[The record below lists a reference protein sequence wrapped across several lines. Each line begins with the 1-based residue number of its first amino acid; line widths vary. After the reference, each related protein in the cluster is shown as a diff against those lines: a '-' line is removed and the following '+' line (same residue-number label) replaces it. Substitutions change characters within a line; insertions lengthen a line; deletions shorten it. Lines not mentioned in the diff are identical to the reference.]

1 MSHTLRGAAPAAP
14 CTSSAGGPRGSSAF
28 FVRSLLAASVAVTL
42 GLGTAGPAAATI
54 VPLAV
59 PAASTALQDTLGE
72 LGVRPGATR
81 MPVRISDQV
90 SASVDV
96 GTGNF
101 MVQIAGLSLP
111 GVTGD
116 TVIGLTGNSLSQERS
131 ETSAA
136 PQRFELT
143 AGAAGSLS
151 TVSGG
156 VIYEGPDGYTA
167 KFTQVAGS
175 TTAFT
180 APAGVKSDLVKTST
194 GYTLTS
200 RTTATV
206 TTFDADGRTTSVAD
220 RNGNKTTYTYTGG
233 VLSKV
238 VGTRGTAEAKTAT
251 INVTDTAITVTQS
264 TSSENRTVKFEKDAT
279 NDLAAFVDAE
289 GNRTLFETWSGQ
301 VRKITSPTGE
311 VTNIAYDDQ
320 DRVTRVG
327 KVNFDGANS
336 RTRFEYASD
345 TQTLVADPNT
355 DQAAAVSAVPRTT
368 YTLNAGDRVT
378 KVTDPMGRQ
387 RSKTYTPDFDT
398 ASSTSGAGTTA
409 GTTTNTFG
417 ANNGQSVTKS
427 TSAGG
432 ASGQATYEN
441 TAANTKYLANSATDD
456 VGNKSLYTFNGAGNP
471 LTSTDAMAS
480 EAKLTYNADGTVA
493 TALAP
498 GNGTNTTKY
507 AYDANKQ
514 LVKVTPVTGASLG
527 VKDFTYDT
535 WGRLATAT
543 DGRGNTTTYSYDK
556 IDRLTK
562 IDFSDATADV
572 SYTYDGDGML
582 TTRVDG
588 SGTTTFGYDNLGRL
602 TSRANTAGGG
612 EITYGYDLASNLI
625 STTDTRGT
633 TRYEFDASGTPTA
646 LKYLLNGAE
655 KTLAFATDDR
665 GRRTDVWLDANADRT
680 SWAAHTHTDY
690 DTSGRVKRVKSTEGF
705 GATEAVV
712 SDLTYCY
719 AAGTTPAGG
728 CETTAAKDPANDR
741 AKIQWV
747 KNAAD
752 GAATAYTYDK
762 RGWLTKAV
770 RTGGDRPY
778 TYNYGYDV
786 RGNRLTANASEDN
799 PAQNYTFN
807 AANQVTNSGFT
818 YDGNGNLT
826 KDTKATFAYNAAQQM
841 VSTTRS
847 TGTFTYT
854 YAGASQQELV
864 KQTTTRGNYEYVYGR
879 TDAVGNPVIE
889 QIKYDGSTGY
899 VERDPVTGEPLML
912 RTPSGMQSLYVYDGT
927 GNPTALVTNSGYTAT
942 AYEYDP
948 YGVPTLTEDSGG
960 WGTPVNPYQFKG
972 GLHDRTTNW
981 VKFGHRWYSVAWGR
995 FSQMDTLDAPLDPAN
1010 ANRYAFA
1017 ANDPIN
1023 NSDPLGLFTNGDGI
1037 GGIAAGAAAGV
1048 LSVGLVGVK
1057 STPGGLAASA
1067 AIGCISGMVA
1077 ESVGNK
1083 VDGEKTSGADI
1094 AKACGWGSLAGV
1106 AAMPGLQKFA
1116 ESTLK

>member
-1 MSHTLRGAAPAAP
+1 MRG
-14 CTSSAGGPRGSSAF
+14 
-28 FVRSLLAASVAVTL
+28 LLAASMAVTL
-42 GLGTAGPAAATI
+42 GLGAAGPAAATS

-59 PAASTALQDTLGE
+59 PTASTALQDTLGE

-131 ETSAA
+131 ETSAV

-167 KFTQVAGS
+167 KFTQVSGS

-180 APAGVKSDLVKTST
+180 PPAGVKSDLVKTST

-206 TTFDADGRTTSVAD
+206 TTFDTDGKTTSVAD
-220 RNGNKTTYTYTGG
+220 RNGNKTAYTYTGG

-251 INVTDTAITVTQS
+251 INVTSSAITVTQS
-264 TSSENRTVKFEKDAT
+264 TSAENRTVRFEKDST

-289 GNRTLFETWSGQ
+289 GKRTLFETWSGQ

-311 VTNIAYDDQ
+311 VTNIFYDDQ
-320 DRVTRVG
+320 NRVTRVG

-336 RTRFEYASD
+336 RTRFEYTSD

-378 KVTDPMGRQ
+378 KVTDPMGRM

-398 ASSTSGAGTTA
+398 ASTTSGAGTTA

-417 ANNGQSVTKS
+417 ANNGQSITKS
-427 TSAGG
+427 TSPGG

-441 TAANTKYLANSATDD
+441 TAASTRYLANSTTDD
-456 VGNKSLYTFNGAGNP
+456 VGNTSLYTFNGAGNP

-493 TALAP
+493 TATAP
-498 GNGTNTTKY
+498 GNGTNATRY

-514 LVKVTPVTGASLG
+514 LVKVTPVTGSSLG
-527 VKDFTYDT
+527 VKNFTYDT

-556 IDRLTK
+556 VDRPTK
-562 IDFSDATADV
+562 IAFSDTTADV

-582 TTRVDG
+582 TKRVDG
-588 SGTTTFGYDNLGRL
+588 SGTTTWAYDNLGRL
-602 TSRANTAGGG
+602 YERSSTAGG
-612 EITYGYDLASNLI
+612 ETIKYDYDLASNLT
-625 STTDTRGT
+625 SVTDTRGT

-646 LKYLLNGAE
+646 MKYLLEGEE
-655 KTLAFATDDR
+655 KTLKIATDDR
-665 GRRTDVWLDANADRT
+665 GRRTDVWMDYQPDG
-680 SWAAHTHTDY
+680 SWWAAHTHTDY
-690 DTSGRVKRVKSTEGF
+690 DKSGRVTRVKSTQGHGTSAETV
-705 GATEAVV
+705 A
-712 SDLTYCY
+712 DITYCY

-728 CETTAAKDPANDR
+728 CNTTTANDR
-741 AKIQWV
+741 AKIQWT

-752 GAATAYTYDK
+752 GSAMAYTYDK

-778 TYNYGYDV
+778 TYNYTYDE
-786 RGNRLTANASEDN
+786 RGNRRTANATGDY
-799 PAQNYTFN
+799 PAQNYSFN
-807 AANQVTNSGFT
+807 AANQLTNTGFT
-818 YDGNGNLT
+818 YDGAGNLT

-847 TGTFTYT
+847 TGTYNYT
-854 YAGASQQELV
+854 YADADQQELV
-864 KQTTTRGNYEYVYGR
+864 KQNTTRGNYEYVYGR
-879 TDAVGNPVIE
+879 EDQFGNPVIE
-889 QIKYDGSTGY
+889 QIKYDGYTGY
-899 VERDPVTGEPLML
+899 VERDPVTGEPLLL
-912 RTPSGMQSLYVYDGT
+912 RTPSGMQSLYVFDGI
-927 GNPTALVTNSGYTAT
+927 GNPTALITNASYTAT

-981 VKFGHRWYSVAWGR
+981 VKFGHRWYSVEWGR
-995 FSQMDTLDAPLDPAN
+995 FSQQDTLDAPLDPAN

-1023 NSDPLGLFTNGDGI
+1023 NADPLGLYSWAEAGGDV
-1037 GGIAAGAAAGV
+1037 AGAATTALFAVPGAILAGPAGAIGGGV
-1048 LSVGLVGVK
+1048 L
-1057 STPGGLAASA
+1057 GGCL
-1067 AIGCISGMVA
+1067 GGQVA
-1077 ESVGNK
+1077 EVVTAKIEGTEDEVGGDDLALRCG
-1083 VDGEKTSGADI
+1083 VGALT
-1094 AKACGWGSLAGV
+1094 GSFG
-1106 AAMPGLQKFA
+1106 G
-1116 ESTLK
+1116 

>member
-1 MSHTLRGAAPAAP
+1 MYSFCRRTSWFVGIFLRG
-14 CTSSAGGPRGSSAF
+14 
-28 FVRSLLAASVAVTL
+28 LLAASLAVTL
-42 GLGTAGPAAATI
+42 GFGATAPAAATI

-59 PAASTALQDTLGE
+59 PSASTALQDTLGD
-72 LGVRPGATR
+72 LGARPGATR
-81 MPVRISDQV
+81 VPVRISDQV

-116 TVIGLTGNSLSQERS
+116 NTIGLTGNSLSQERS
-131 ETSAA
+131 TSTGE

-156 VIYEGPDGYTA
+156 VIYEGPDGYSA

-180 APAGVKSDLVKTST
+180 APDGVKSDLVKTST

-200 RTTATV
+200 RTSGTV
-206 TTFDADGRTTSVAD
+206 TEFNADGKTVSVAD
-220 RNGNKTTYTYTGG
+220 RNGNKTTYTYTNG

-251 INVTDTAITVTQS
+251 INVTSSAITVTQ
-264 TSSENRTVKFEKDAT
+264 TANGGYDTRTVKFEKDST

-311 VTNIAYDDQ
+311 VTNIFYDDQ

-336 RTRFEYASD
+336 RTRFEYTSA

-355 DQAAAVSAVPRTT
+355 DQSQPVSAVPRTT
-368 YTLNAGDRVT
+368 YTLNSAQRVSAA
-378 KVTDPMGRQ
+378 TDAMGRKVA
-387 RSKTYTPDFDT
+387 KTYTPDFDT
-398 ASSTSGAGTTA
+398 ATATEGAGATS

-417 ANNGQSVTKS
+417 ANDGESLTKS
-427 TSAGG
+427 ASPGG
-432 ASGQATYEN
+432 AAGQAEYGN
-441 TAANTKYLANSATDD
+441 TAANTKYLATSSTDD
-456 VGNKSLYTFNGAGNP
+456 AGNKSLYTYNGAGNP
-471 LTSTDAMAS
+471 LTSTDAMAA

-493 TALAP
+493 TATAP
-498 GNGTNTTKY
+498 DNGTNATRYT
-507 AYDANKQ
+507 YDAYKQ
-514 LVKVTPVTGASLG
+514 LTKVTPVTGTSLG

-543 DGRGNTTTYSYDK
+543 DGRGNTIRYSYDK
-556 IDRLTK
+556 IDRMTK

-582 TTRVDG
+582 TKRMDG
-588 SGTTTFGYDNLGRL
+588 SGTTTWAYDNLGRL
-602 TSRANTAGGG
+602 YERSSTAGGG
-612 EITYGYDLASNLI
+612 TIKYGYDLASNLT
-625 STTDTRGT
+625 SVTDTRGT

-646 LKYLLNGAE
+646 MKYLLEGQE
-655 KTLAFATDDR
+655 KTLKIATDDR
-665 GRRTDVWLDANADRT
+665 GRRTDVWMDYQPDG
-680 SWAAHTHTDY
+680 SWWAAHTHTDY
-690 DTSGRVKRVKSTEGF
+690 DKSGRVTRVK
-705 GATEAVV
+705 ATQGHGTTAETVA
-712 SDLTYCY
+712 DITYCY
-719 AAGTTPAGG
+719 AAGTTPTGG
-728 CETTAAKDPANDR
+728 CDSTDAAKDR
-741 AKIQWV
+741 AKIQWT

-752 GAATAYTYDK
+752 GSAMAYTYDK

-778 TYNYGYDV
+778 TYNYTYDA
-786 RGNRLTANASEDN
+786 RGNRKTANATGDY

-807 AANQVTNSGFT
+807 AANQLTNTGFA
-818 YDGNGNLT
+818 YDGAGNLT
-826 KDTKATFAYNAAQQM
+826 KDTKATFAYNAAGQM

-847 TGTFTYT
+847 TGTYNYT
-854 YAGASQQELV
+854 YADADQQELV
-864 KQTTTRGNYEYVYGR
+864 KQNTTRGNYEYVYGR
-879 TDAVGNPVIE
+879 EDQFGNPVIE
-889 QIKYDGSTGY
+889 QIKYDGYIGY
-899 VERDPVTGEPLML
+899 VERDPVTGEPLLL
-912 RTPSGMQSLYVYDGT
+912 RTPSGMQSLYVFDGI
-927 GNPTALVTNSGYTAT
+927 GNPTALITNASYTAT

-948 YGVPTLTEDSGG
+948 YGVPTLTENSGG

-981 VKFGHRWYSVAWGR
+981 VKFGHRWYSVEWGR
-995 FSQMDTLDAPLDPAN
+995 FSQQDTLDAPLDPAN

-1023 NSDPLGLFTNGDGI
+1023 NADPTGQEVDEQCLKDSVKI
-1037 GGIAAGAAAGV
+1037 GAGAGLAYGATKGAIAGGVTGAVAGV
-1048 LSVGLVGVK
+1048 GVGAPIGALAGAVTGSLIGTLEGVA
-1057 STPGGLAASA
+1057 TGVIGGLAV
-1067 AIGCISGMVA
+1067 CQ
-1077 ESVGNK
+1077 E
-1083 VDGEKTSGADI
+1083 
-1094 AKACGWGSLAGV
+1094 
-1106 AAMPGLQKFA
+1106 
-1116 ESTLK
+1116 